1 MNYNPGLKGKFKS
14 FYEGADIW
22 RQQLIWNKSDGAPFK
37 IDINVNKDYLD
48 QMSVDARKDLK
59 SASDTII
66 DKVRESIS
74 DFLTN
79 RYAYILAEDNTKIE
93 FIMSTIEYKDFNFW
107 LVSQYNEYMVNI
119 EDPEI
124 AMLKYIVFKEA

>member
-1 MNYNPGLKGKFKS
+1 M
-14 FYEGADIW
+14 
-22 RQQLIWNKSDGAPFK
+22 
-37 IDINVNKDYLD
+37 
-48 QMSVDARKDLK
+48 DARKDLK